1 MKYIAVFDI
10 PDDYGF
16 GCPTVKA
23 CPNDG
28 KVRCDAEHDTIFA
41 TQMVKMDD
49 FQKPKTI
56 EADFYRRLT
65 LDHMEAAGY
74 RKVIVDTLKPPK
86 NVQRETVRINT
97 TKGASGTRQRWAF
110 YVGQLYLLD
119 MIKEMQE
126 TYIGL
131 SKGGKN

>member
-1 MKYIAVFDI
+1 MRYIAVFDI
-10 PDDYGF
+10 PGDYGF

-41 TQMVKMDD
+41 TNMIKMDD

-56 EADFYRRLT
+56 EADFYRRNT
-65 LDHMEAAGY
+65 LDHMEAAGFQ
-74 RKVIVDTLKPPK
+74 KVIVDQLKDPE
-86 NVQRETVRINT
+86 NVWKETVRINT
-97 TKGASGTRQRWAF
+97 ATGTRGAYQRLAF
-110 YVGQLYLLD
+110 YVGQLCLLD
-119 MIKEMQE
+119 TIKKMQE

-131 SKGGKN
+131 S

>member
-1 MKYIAVFDI
+1 MKYVAVFDI
-10 PDDYGF
+10 PDGYGF
-16 GCPTVKA
+16 GCATVKA
-23 CPNDG
+23 CPDDG
-28 KVRCDAEHDTIFA
+28 KVRFDNEFETVYADLI
-41 TQMVKMDD
+41 KMED
-49 FQKPKTI
+49 FCKPKTI

-86 NVQRETVRINT
+86 NVQMETVRINT

>member
-1 MKYIAVFDI
+1 MRYIAVFDI

-41 TQMVKMDD
+41 KQMVKMDD

-74 RKVIVDTLKPPK
+74 GKVTVDPLKEPE
-86 NVQRETVRINT
+86 NVWKETVRINT
-97 TKGASGTRQRWAF
+97 ARGSSGAYQRLAF

-119 MIKEMQE
+119 TIKKMQE

-131 SKGGKN
+131 S

>member
-1 MKYIAVFDI
+1 MRYIAVFDI
-10 PDDYGF
+10 PDDYGY

-28 KVRCDAEHDTIFA
+28 KARSDAEQETIFA
-41 TQMVKMDD
+41 RQIVKMDD

-56 EADFYRRLT
+56 EADFYRRNT

-74 RKVIVDTLKPPK
+74 AKATTDRLKDPE
-86 NVQRETVRINT
+86 NVWKETVRINT
-97 TKGASGTRQRWAF
+97 TKGTSGAYQRWAF

-119 MIKEMQE
+119 TIKKMQE

-131 SKGGKN
+131 S

>member
-1 MKYIAVFDI
+1 MRYIAVFDI
-10 PDDYGF
+10 PDDYVF

-41 TQMVKMDD
+41 TNMIKMDD

-56 EADFYRRLT
+56 EADFYRRNT

-74 RKVIVDTLKPPK
+74 AKVTTDSLKDPESVWK
-86 NVQRETVRINT
+86 ETVRINT
-97 TKGASGTRQRWAF
+97 AKGTSGAYQRLAF

-119 MIKEMQE
+119 TIKKMQE

-131 SKGGKN
+131 S